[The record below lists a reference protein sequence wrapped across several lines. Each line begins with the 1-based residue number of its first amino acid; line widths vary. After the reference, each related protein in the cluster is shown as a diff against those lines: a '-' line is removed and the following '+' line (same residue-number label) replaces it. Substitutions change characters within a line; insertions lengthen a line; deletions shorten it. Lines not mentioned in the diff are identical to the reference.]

1 MFTACDFVCYTHN
14 HLLAHVHAC
23 SVDGIV
29 RLRLRMDAPA
39 VTYVLT
45 VMDASNVMDTM
56 DATCAMTLLQPP
68 SAPVAPLATSAS
80 DTSELSVGL
89 SRRTSP

>member
-1 MFTACDFVCYTHN
+1 
-14 HLLAHVHAC
+14 
-23 SVDGIV
+23 
-29 RLRLRMDAPA
+29 MDAPA

-56 DATCAMTLLQPP
+56 DATYPVTLLPP
-68 SAPVAPLATSAS
+68 WFVPVAPLATSAS
-80 DTSELSVGL
+80 DTSELPVGL

>member
-14 HLLAHVHAC
+14 HLLAHVDAC
-23 SVDGIV
+23 STDEIV

-39 VTYVLT
+39 VTDVLT

-56 DATCAMTLLQPP
+56 TATYVMNLLPP
-68 SAPVAPLATSAS
+68 PAPVAPLATSAS